1 MKSRKFA
8 RRQDRTALNHI
19 WRWLA
24 ALAAMY
30 VILVLPDHVND
41 LGSFLSPHLPLELS
55 LMVLVLVAVSGRAG
69 AWLRGLIIF
78 ALTVTLL
85 FKVANMAAF
94 FGFDR
99 PFNPLEDVLMVP
111 TVLDTLGKAAGTAV
125 AYAAVVG
132 AALVLGLIVAAMT
145 WATGVV
151 VHGLSE
157 NARLPVAAA
166 VLGSVALAFTPYAT
180 YTSWSASLFVR
191 DQAVAVSQG
200 LRDAAQFRAQLVQ
213 DPFGNLPPES
223 RLAGL
228 KGTDVLLIFI
238 ESYGRASLD
247 NPAYAQLLR
256 GTLKKFNDALAGKG
270 FSARSAWLASPTFG
284 GESYLA
290 HSTTMSGL
298 WVENQQRYVQLLRSH
313 HDTLISDFNG
323 AGWHTVAVMPE
334 ITMPWPEASFFKYG
348 KIYIAPDLNYKGE
361 PFDYVTMPD
370 QYVLSAFH
378 GREMAPAERKPVMA
392 EIALISSH
400 IPWVPVPKLVPWEDV
415 GDGTIF
421 NTARTTEDGDEIWRD
436 PKRIAEY
443 YAMSV
448 DYTLQTLMSYVT
460 TLVGDHTLLIIMGDH
475 EPMSFIAGDG
485 ASHEVPAHIIA
496 RDPALLD
503 ALGEGKWTPG
513 MEPDATSPSWPM
525 NAVRERLLS
534 AFAKAPDAAVSSPE
548 DAPDAAPVQPE
559 KP

>member
-8 RRQDRTALNHI
+8 RRQDRTVLNHGL
-19 WRWLA
+19 RWLA

-30 VILVLPDHVND
+30 LILVLPDRVNG
-41 LGSFLSPHLPLELS
+41 LGSLLSPRLPLELP
-55 LMVLVLVAVSGRAG
+55 LIVLGLVAVSGWAG
-69 AWLRGLIIF
+69 ALLRGLIVL

-85 FKVANMAAF
+85 FKLANMAAF

-99 PFNPLEDVLMVP
+99 PFNPLVDALMVP
-111 TVLDTLGKAAGTAV
+111 TALDTLGKAAGPAAAFAAV
-125 AYAAVVG
+125 AGAV
-132 AALVLGLIVAAMT
+132 LVLALIVGVLVWVA
-145 WATGVV
+145 GVV
-151 VHGLSE
+151 AHGLSE
-157 NARLPVAAA
+157 NARLLVAAA
-166 VLGSVALAFTPYAT
+166 ALGSVALAFTPYAT
-180 YTSWSASLFVR
+180 WSASLFAR
-191 DQAVAVSQG
+191 NQAVAVSQG
-200 LRDAAQFRAQLVQ
+200 VRDAAQFRAQLLQ
-213 DPFGNLPPES
+213 DPFSDLPSES

-247 NPAYAQLLR
+247 NPAYAPLLR
-256 GTLKKFNDALAGKG
+256 GTLKKFNGALADKG
-270 FSARSAWLASPTFG
+270 FSARSAWLTSPTFG

-290 HSTTMSGL
+290 HSTTVSGL
-298 WVENQQRYVQLLRSH
+298 WVDNQQRYVQLLRSR

-323 AGWHTVAVMPE
+323 AGWHTVVVMPE
-334 ITMPWPEASFFKYG
+334 ITMPWPEASYFKYG
-348 KIYIAPDLNYKGE
+348 KIYAAPDLNYKGE
-361 PFDYVTMPD
+361 PFDYMTMPD

-378 GREMAPAERKPVMA
+378 GREIAPVDRKPVMA

-400 IPWVPVPKLVPWEDV
+400 IPWTPVPKLVPWEDV
-415 GDGTIF
+415 GDGQIF
-421 NTARTTEDGDEIWRD
+421 NTARTTEDSDEIWRD

-460 TLVGDHTLLIIMGDH
+460 TQVGDRTLLIIMGDH
-475 EPMSFIAGDG
+475 EPMSFIAGEG

-503 ALGEGKWTPG
+503 ALGEGKWTLG

-525 NAVRERLLS
+525 NTVRERLLT
-534 AFAKAPDAAVSSPE
+534 AFAKAPDAAVSPLESVPE
-548 DAPDAAPVQPE
+548 AAPVQPA